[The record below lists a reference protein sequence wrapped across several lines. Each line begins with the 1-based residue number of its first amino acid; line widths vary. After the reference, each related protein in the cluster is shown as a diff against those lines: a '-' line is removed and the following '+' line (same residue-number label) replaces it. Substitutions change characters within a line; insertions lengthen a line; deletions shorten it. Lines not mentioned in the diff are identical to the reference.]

1 MKQKLPAILFLIS
14 TGFSVVV
21 YLKVAELSGHELL
34 GVVAAM
40 GFYMAVFAVL
50 CVLFNTKEESGR
62 KVNLAGTEGTA
73 GSDPQGLGRGILQ
86 KVRRKEQRKR
96 QGRKFLNSMVG
107 MVLALTGTCC
117 F

>member
-50 CVLFNTKEESGR
+50 CVLFNTKEKSGEEKSTWQELKELQEATR
-62 KVNLAGTEGTA
+62 KASEEEFSRTSAEKNNENVKDE
-73 GSDPQGLGRGILQ
+73 
-86 KVRRKEQRKR
+86 
-96 QGRKFLNSMVG
+96 NS
-107 MVLALTGTCC
+107 
-117 F
+117 